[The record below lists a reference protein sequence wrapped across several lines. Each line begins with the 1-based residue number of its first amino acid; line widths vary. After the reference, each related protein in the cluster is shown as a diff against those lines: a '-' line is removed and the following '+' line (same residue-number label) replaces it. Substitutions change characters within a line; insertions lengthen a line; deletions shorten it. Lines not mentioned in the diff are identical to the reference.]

1 MPDPANNSRPNR
13 RSQRVRSRSA
23 TRLVTAIIVLLFI
36 TGGIYFGQRS
46 FGRGSR
52 PAAETAAASTT
63 PTGEIA
69 RVGGA
74 ITEGDIGLPTSFN
87 PLLANSQTERDLSQ
101 LMFAGLTRVDG
112 SGTPQPGLASKW
124 EISPDGLT
132 YTISL
137 RAGLTWQDG
146 APFTS
151 QDVRFTIGL
160 VQSPDF
166 PGNADL
172 SRFWRPIVVETP
184 DDNTVIFHLM
194 DPFSPFLNYLNLP
207 ILPKHILGGVLAQD
221 LATDPFGSKPVGTGP
236 FKFDSYDKDHQ
247 EIKLTAFAG
256 YFGDKPT
263 LSSITIQYFD
273 SSDKLLAALK
283 SGAVQATGTLSTDQ
297 LLRPGAIPSQDSV
310 YAPLLMS
317 YTALFFNTRVEPFSS
332 QTVRQ
337 ALQLAI
343 NPAEL
348 TNGPLKSQAVAGSG
362 PIPET
367 SWAFSA
373 QTVAFDQQKASAMLE
388 KAGWKYVEKDDV
400 LENGDVRLAFQLLV
414 NGDDPQRIL
423 MAQTIAQQLSAIHV
437 RVDVLPAT
445 SEAVGQALTN
455 RQFSAAVFGGHY
467 ANGDPDCLDVWHSS
481 ESNVGLNFTGINDQS
496 IDKALQDARSTTEI
510 DKRKQLYAQFQ
521 KDFVTEVPAV
531 VLYYP
536 RYLFVVSSKVH
547 GVKPDPI
554 VDPSDRFQQIA
565 SWYFGGAPSSN
576 ATP

>member
-1 MPDPANNSRPNR
+1 MGG
-13 RSQRVRSRSA
+13 
-23 TRLVTAIIVLLFI
+23 TIV
-36 TGGIYFGQRS
+36 
-46 FGRGSR
+46 
-52 PAAETAAASTT
+52 
-63 PTGEIA
+63 
-69 RVGGA
+69 
-74 ITEGDIGLPTSFN
+74 EGDVGLPTSFN

-101 LMFAGLTRVDG
+101 LMFDGLTRVDG
-112 SGTPQPGLASKW
+112 SGTPQPDLAEKW
-124 EISPDGLT
+124 TVSPDGLT
-132 YTISL
+132 YTINL
-137 RAGLTWQDG
+137 RAGLTWHDG

-160 VQSPDF
+160 IQSPDF
-166 PGNADL
+166 PGNAQL
-172 SRFWRPIVVETP
+172 SRFWRPIVVDTP
-184 DDNTVIFHLM
+184 DDRTVIFHLM

-221 LATDPFGSKPVGTGP
+221 LAADPFGSNPVGTGP

-247 EIKLTAFAG
+247 EIKLSADAG
-256 YFGDKPT
+256 YFGVKPN
-263 LSSITIQYFD
+263 LSGITIRYFD

-283 SGAVQATGTLSTDQ
+283 SGSVQATGTLSIDQ

-337 ALQLAI
+337 ALQMAI

-367 SWAFSA
+367 SWAFSP
-373 QTVAFDQQKASAMLE
+373 QTIAFDQQKASAMLE

-414 NGDDPQRIL
+414 NGDDPQRVL

-437 RVDVLPAT
+437 RVDVQPTTA
-445 SEAVGQALTN
+445 EAVGQALTS

-467 ANGDPDCLDVWHSS
+467 ANGDPDCFDVWRSA
-481 ESNVGLNFTGINDQS
+481 ESNVGLNFTGISDQS
-496 IDKALQDARSTTEI
+496 IDKTLKDARSTTEI

-521 KDFVTEVPAV
+521 KDFVAQAPAV

-536 RYLFVVSSKVH
+536 RYVFVVSSKVH

-554 VDPSDRFQQIA
+554 VDPSDRFQQIS
-565 SWYFGGAPSSN
+565 SWYLGGAPSSN